1 MASRYSVIQYVPN
14 PIADERINIGVLAF
28 DQQTVKVH
36 FLSNWDR
43 VRVFGRSQDMSTLRN
58 FADRMQKSAA
68 AGQLF
73 PGDELSGDELNN
85 TPNHERLLKI
95 VQGWINQVQFT
106 EPRKSLDT
114 VDNLLND
121 AIATYLLEPETKP
134 KLRDRQAAARIA
146 QNKIKQAL
154 IDKLG
159 ENRAQELLK
168 PDYRISGKLQPHIFD
183 IAIANGRPLLAA
195 HGLSFEVQT
204 SNQVTDSLAWM
215 IADVKNH
222 QPDFPLGI
230 LALPPQENSPHYQKL
245 NEFYCQ
251 TILTYER
258 LGATMINENNIDPWA
273 SANLAAIT

>member
-43 VRVFGRSQDMSTLRN
+43 VRVFGRSQDMSTLKT

-73 PGDELSGDELNN
+73 PGDELNN
-85 TPNHERLLKI
+85 TPNYEGLLKV
-95 VQGWINQVQFT
+95 VQGWINHIQLT
-106 EPRKSLDT
+106 EPKKSLDT
-114 VDNLLND
+114 VDNLLTD
-121 AIATYLLEPETKP
+121 AIATYLLEPEPKP

-154 IDKLG
+154 INKLG

-168 PDYRISGKLQPHIFD
+168 PDYFISGQHQGHTFD
-183 IAIANGRPLLAA
+183 VAIANNGRPLLAA

-204 SNQVTDSLAWM
+204 SIQVTDSLAWM
-215 IADVKNH
+215 IVDVRNH

-230 LALPPQENSPHYQKL
+230 LALPPQENSPHYRKL
-245 NEFYCQ
+245 NEFYGK
-251 TILTYER
+251 TISTYES
-258 LGATMINENNIDPWA
+258 LGATMINENNIDLWA
-273 SANLAAIT
+273 SENLAAMK

>member
-43 VRVFGRSQDMSTLRN
+43 VRVFGRSQDMSTLKT

-73 PGDELSGDELNN
+73 PGDELNN
-85 TPNHERLLKI
+85 TPNYEGLLKV
-95 VQGWINQVQFT
+95 VQGWINHIQFT

-114 VDNLLND
+114 VDNLLTD
-121 AIATYLLEPETKP
+121 AIATYLLEPEPKP

-154 IDKLG
+154 INKLG

-168 PDYRISGKLQPHIFD
+168 PDYFIDGQHQAHTFD
-183 IAIANGRPLLAA
+183 VAIANNGRPLLAA

-204 SNQVTDSLAWM
+204 SIQVTDSLAWM
-215 IADVKNH
+215 IVDVKNH
-222 QPDFPLGI
+222 QPDFLLGI
-230 LALPPQENSPHYQKL
+230 LALPPQENSPHYGKL
-245 NEFYCQ
+245 NEFYGQ
-251 TILTYER
+251 TISTYES
-258 LGATMINENNIDPWA
+258 LGATMINENNIDLWA
-273 SANLAAIT
+273 SENLAAMK